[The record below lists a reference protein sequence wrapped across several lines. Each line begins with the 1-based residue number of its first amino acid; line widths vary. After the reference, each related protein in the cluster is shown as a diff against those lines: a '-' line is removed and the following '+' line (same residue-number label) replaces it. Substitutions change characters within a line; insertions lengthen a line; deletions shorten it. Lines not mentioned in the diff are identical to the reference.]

1 MLSELIHPLFSYRS
15 NESQPRRSAA
25 ISSSTFIDP
34 LASDPDPDSI
44 LESRLRALNPSSTT
58 LGPTTSSLFS
68 AKDKRKGKA
77 RDQDLHS
84 LLGSNFLDEFKR
96 SQDRNQDAEIQ
107 ALLESTSKQAELER
121 NQSNPEDD
129 LGSGFNPG
137 ERIFGKVEDISSGSE
152 SDSDGS
158 DIEDGLSSP
167 RSSSQKKDG
176 STFNYLEESGK
187 LRKEADELIGI
198 NKQVID
204 STPSTSKLPQSLEKS
219 SPLLPLKNEKASS
232 EDQKSRKGAGLLVV
246 ETKERPT
253 LSRSSSNLALE
264 DELANAMKEDLEP
277 FTSDPETQP
286 TASSSKDLDSASTFK
301 SIETPSEE
309 TKSESS
315 TFDSDLATRFARLQS
330 HQSSETEKARE
341 RAVPTQSFL
350 NLPSV
355 PTSIPSPPD
364 SPSSTKVSTSNLH
377 INEPFTRDDD
387 DDDGLESDPFSSL
400 PSAPTSDPIF
410 TQNPNANDHQ
420 DLDWVD
426 LSSFSKLVRLNAN
439 DLSDPGSFA
448 AKKLR
453 DQKEK
458 EKEEEEGEEIENWCC
473 ICNEDANVKCEGC
486 DLDPYCSN
494 CWAEGHSNMLRE
506 ELREHRTLEIHGKR
520 QKFDKG
526 KKKGGDRGRR
536 LMAA

>member
-1 MLSELIHPLFSYRS
+1 MLSELIHTLFSSRS
-15 NESQPRRSAA
+15 NESQPRRLAA
-25 ISSSTFIDP
+25 TPSSTFIDP

-58 LGPTTSSLFS
+58 LKSNTSSS
-68 AKDKRKGKA
+68 SNIKDKGKGKA

-96 SQDRNQDAEIQ
+96 DQDRNQDSEIQ
-107 ALLESTSKQAELER
+107 ALLESTSKQVELER
-121 NQSNPEDD
+121 NHSNPEDD
-129 LGSGFNPG
+129 LSSGFNPG
-137 ERIFGKVEDISSGSE
+137 ERIFGKVEDISSDSE

-176 STFNYLEESGK
+176 STFNYSEESGK
-187 LRKEADELIGI
+187 LKKEADELIGI

-204 STPSTSKLPQSLEKS
+204 STPSTSKLPQSSEKS
-219 SPLLPLKNEKASS
+219 SPLLPVKIEKVSS
-232 EDQKSRKGAGLLVV
+232 EDSKSRNQSGLLVV
-246 ETKERPT
+246 EPKERPT

-264 DELANAMKEDLEP
+264 DELANAMKDDLEP
-277 FTSDPETQP
+277 FTSNPTTQA
-286 TASSSKDLDSASTFK
+286 TASSSRDSDSTSTFK
-301 SIETPSEE
+301 SIETPSKE
-309 TKSESS
+309 TKSESP
-315 TFDSDLATRFARLQS
+315 TFESDLASRFASLQS
-330 HQSSETEKARE
+330 NRSSKTEKE
-341 RAVPTQSFL
+341 KEKEISNQSFL

-377 INEPFTRDDD
+377 INESIQDDD
-387 DDDGLESDPFSSL
+387 EDNGLESNPFSSL
-400 PSAPTSDPIF
+400 PSAPTSDPIS
-410 TQNPNANDHQ
+410 TQNSTANDHQ
-420 DLDWVD
+420 DLDGVD

-448 AKKLR
+448 AKRLK
-453 DQKEK
+453 DQKKK
-458 EKEEEEGEEIENWCC
+458 EKDEEEGDEIENWCC

-520 QKFDKG
+520 TNFGKG
-526 KKKGGDRGRR
+526 RKGGGDGGKR